1 MTTDN
6 KTLAVD
12 VLAVMEGTIQG
23 TEQALAD
30 LRGKRRIECIEA
42 LGDLKEAR
50 AGVADTIQALAE
62 LADLYDT
69 DEGCRSTPQY
79 VAARLALARVKGESV

>member
-12 VLAVMEGTIQG
+12 VLAILD
-23 TEQALAD
+23 QAFNDA
-30 LRGKRRIECIEA
+30 
-42 LGDLKEAR
+42 
-50 AGVADTIQALAE
+50 VADGFYEEAQEIHQARWAASDLIQALAG

-79 VAARLALARVKGESV
+79 VAARSALARVKGESA